1 MISVMYVSD
10 GQQEI
15 PVQVIRS
22 NRKTLGLEV
31 KQNLEVYA
39 RIPVK
44 LPDKSLKEFIRKNQE
59 WICRTY
65 QAEKEA
71 AEKRRLT
78 AWPLPTEEEKQKIL
92 DKFVERVQYYE
103 NIMKLYSR
111 RITIKN
117 QKTRW
122 GSCSNR
128 KNLNFNYKLAYMPQ
142 EIMDYVVV
150 HELAHLRHMNHSREF
165 WELVEQYIPDYR
177 EWRKWLK
184 EHGQEY

>member
-1 MISVMYVSD
+1 MIQVLYVAA

-15 PVQVIRS
+15 AVQVVRS

-31 KQNLEVYA
+31 KRDLQVYA
-39 RIPVK
+39 RIPRHIT
-44 LPDKSLKEFIRKNQE
+44 DKSLKEFIRKNE
-59 WICRTY
+59 DWIRRTY

-71 AEKRRLT
+71 AEKRRLS
-78 AWPLPTEEEKQKIL
+78 ACPLPAGEEKQRIL
-92 DKFVERVQYYE
+92 EKFVERVRYYE
-103 NIMKLYSR
+103 KLMGLYSR

-122 GSCSNR
+122 GSCSSK

-142 EIMDYVVV
+142 EVMDYVVV

-165 WELVEQYIPDYR
+165 WALVEQYLPDYR
-177 EWRKWLK
+177 ERRRWLK